1 MDSNVLTHS
10 AVLPRRNVKRLRR
23 CLNPQCLYVAGGG
36 KMPLKITRIGEYTRL
51 GCSKCGS
58 VSVFNPVATVRPD
71 KARHIF
77 VARDRGGVV
86 EHIFPKARVL
96 VP

>member
-1 MDSNVLTHS
+1 MLLRQYAPVRT
-10 AVLPRRNVKRLRR
+10 VKRLRR

-36 KMPLKITRIGEYTRL
+36 KMPLKITRTSEYARIS
-51 GCSKCGS
+51 CSKCGA

-71 KARHIF
+71 EARHIF
-77 VARDRGGVV
+77 VARDRGGKGV